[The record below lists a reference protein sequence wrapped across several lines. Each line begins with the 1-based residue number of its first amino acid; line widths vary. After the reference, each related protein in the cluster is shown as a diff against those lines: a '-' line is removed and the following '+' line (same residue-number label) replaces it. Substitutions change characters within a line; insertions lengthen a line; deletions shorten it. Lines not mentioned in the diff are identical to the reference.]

1 MPTLSR
7 LQEDGVFNEVRVAVV
22 GNVDSGKSTLL
33 GVLSK
38 GVLDNGRGLA
48 RLNVFRHKHEVETGR
63 TSDISKEILG
73 FNDAAQPVNY
83 SPVKTPTWPE
93 ICEHSSKVVMFMDL
107 AGHEKYLKTTVFG
120 LTGMKIVCWLVVAYC
135 CFFFLNTAQVT
146 ILITRWWSLD
156 QTWALLAWPRSI
168 INSHS
173 PWRFLYLW

>member
-1 MPTLSR
+1 M
-7 LQEDGVFNEVRVAVV
+7 QEDGVFNEVRVAVV

-38 GVLDNGRGLA
+38 GILDNGRGLA

-120 LTGMKIVCWLVVAYC
+120 LTGALRA
-135 CFFFLNTAQVT
+135 FNAQPERCVSFSYIHT
-146 ILITRWWSLD
+146 QPRVLTSAQATTPTTR
-156 QTWALLAWPRSI
+156 
-168 INSHS
+168 
-173 PWRFLYLW
+173 

>member
-1 MPTLSR
+1 M
-7 LQEDGVFNEVRVAVV
+7 QEDGVFNEVRVAVV

-38 GVLDNGRGLA
+38 GILDNGRGLA

-120 LTGMKIVCWLVVAYC
+120 LTGALRA
-135 CFFFLNTAQVT
+135 LNSVRCSVNAQPERCVSFSYIPRVLT
-146 ILITRWWSLD
+146 SAQATTPTTR
-156 QTWALLAWPRSI
+156 
-168 INSHS
+168 
-173 PWRFLYLW
+173 